1 MLVENLKVLEL
12 KARADEVQKWEEQF
26 KKFETI
32 DAYNLKE
39 IRKIYKNVI
48 PEITICNK
56 ELNPPKDI
64 SKYI

>member
-1 MLVENLKVLEL
+1 LEL
-12 KARADEVQKWEEQF
+12 KARADEVQKWEEEF

-56 ELNPPKDI
+56 
-64 SKYI
+64 